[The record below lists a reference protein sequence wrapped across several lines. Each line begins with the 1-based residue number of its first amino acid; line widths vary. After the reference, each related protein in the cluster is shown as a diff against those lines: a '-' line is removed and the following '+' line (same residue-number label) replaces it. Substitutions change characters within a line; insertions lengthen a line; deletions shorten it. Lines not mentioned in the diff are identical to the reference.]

1 MDSVILNL
9 MKIVDFIKRNKYETE
24 RCVYAP
30 RSGALGAEAWK
41 RAIERQVEI
50 LKEMGCNSIRVTHNP
65 AAEELINICNEKGIL
80 VVEEMFDG
88 WQNAKNGNN
97 NDYAD
102 FSIRQ

>member
-1 MDSVILNL
+1 M
-9 MKIVDFIKRNKYETE
+9 ET
-24 RCVYAP
+24 CNQ
-30 RSGALGAEAWK
+30 
-41 RAIERQVEI
+41 RQVEI

-102 FSIRQ
+102 FSIRQQMKAIRFLEKKME